1 MEMDGSTGAGPQPVR
16 HGTGEF
22 SGVHGV
28 NIFYQTWIPETPK
41 AVLVVAH
48 GGAEHSGRYEHMAR
62 RFARKGY
69 AVYALD
75 HRGLGRSGGVRGDV
89 EKFEYYLD
97 DLETFAKLAKGKHPG
112 LKAFLVGHSI
122 GGLLV
127 LGAAARNSGV
137 ASGVVASSPCL
148 DLSMKV
154 PPAKA
159 ALGRLLARI
168 APTLA
173 LDNGIPSDGVSR
185 DPAVVEAYNRDPLR
199 YGKVTA
205 RFFVELTRGME
216 MVRGMA
222 GQLAMPSLIMQ
233 AGDDKLVS
241 KDATIRFYEGIR
253 FPDKEFR
260 LWEGFYHELFN
271 EPEKEQV
278 FKVVDEWL
286 EKRA

>member
-1 MEMDGSTGAGPQPVR
+1 METGGFAGGGPQPVR
-16 HGTGEF
+16 HETGEF
-22 SGVHGV
+22 SGVRGV
-28 NIFYQTWIPETPK
+28 NIFYQTWIPEAPK

-48 GGAEHSGRYEHMAR
+48 GGAEHSGRYEHLAK
-62 RFARKGY
+62 RFSGKGY

-97 DLETFAKLAKGKHPG
+97 DLETFAKRAAGRHPG
-112 LKAFLVGHSI
+112 LKTFLVGHSI

-127 LGAAARNSGV
+127 LGACARNPKV
-137 ASGVVASSPCL
+137 ANGVVASSPCL

-154 PPAKA
+154 PPVKA

-173 LDNGIPSDGVSR
+173 LDNGIPSEGVSR
-185 DPAVVEAYNRDPLR
+185 DPAVVEAYKRDPLR

-205 RFFVELTRGME
+205 RFFVELVRGME

-222 GQLAMPSLIMQ
+222 GQLEMPCLIMQ

-241 KDATIRFYEGIR
+241 KDATIRFFEAIR
-253 FPDKEFR
+253 FPDKEFK
-260 LWEGFYHELFN
+260 LWEGLYHELFN
-271 EPEKEQV
+271 EPEKEEV
-278 FKVVDEWL
+278 FKLVEGWL
-286 EKRA
+286 EKRV

>member
-1 MEMDGSTGAGPQPVR
+1 MTGCVQQVC
-16 HGTGEF
+16 HDTGEF
-22 SGVHGV
+22 SGELGV
-28 NIFYQTWIPETPK
+28 RIFYQRWVPDRPK
-41 AVLVVAH
+41 GVLVVAH
-48 GGAEHSGRYEHMAR
+48 GGAEHSGRYTHLAE
-62 RFARKGY
+62 RFSGKGY

-97 DLETFAKLAKGKHPG
+97 DLETFVKIASSQYPEAKL
-112 LKAFLVGHSI
+112 FLLGHSI

-127 LGAAARNSGV
+127 LGCAARNSRV

-154 PPAKA
+154 PPVKA
-159 ALGRLLARI
+159 ALGRFLARVN
-168 APTLA
+168 PTLA
-173 LDNGIPSDGVSR
+173 LDNGIPSDGISR
-185 DPAVVEAYNRDPLR
+185 DKEVVAAYNRDPLR
-199 YGKVTA
+199 YGKVTT

-222 GQLAMPSLIMQ
+222 KSLKMPSLIMQ

-241 KDATIRFYEGIR
+241 KEATRKFFDEIEFQ
-253 FPDKEFR
+253 DKEFK
-260 LWEGFYHELFN
+260 LWDGLYHELFN

-278 FKVVDEWL
+278 FELVETWI
-286 EKRA
+286 EKRI